1 MRRALLVFLV
11 PPLFFAC
18 SSLPPVSGSREQAEP
33 AGSIGDVIPFWQP
46 LNTGKTP
53 GTGPE
58 IGYFAGKIRNP
69 KLEFRALR
77 ADLSDPELE
86 IVVSGSALSVHVSSF
101 VRDTGA
107 AAGINANP
115 FDPVS
120 GKEREKR
127 TIVGITVSDGVL
139 VSPPDPAYDA
149 LVFYRSR
156 RAAIVR
162 QSEIRETEGIENAVG
177 GFFIVLENGS
187 LPTRLTETAGSGA
200 PRHPRSAVGL
210 SDEGRILYILAV
222 DGRRPGSAG
231 ATEAEL
237 GLLLRRL
244 GASEGL
250 NLDGGGSTALAL
262 RYPDGK
268 VRTVNTPVHNRI
280 PGLERGV
287 ASCLGLKS
295 KEAVPKTE
303 VSEQSIR

>member
-1 MRRALLVFLV
+1 MRRVLLVLLL
-11 PPLFFAC
+11 PLFFFTC
-18 SSLPPVSGSREQAEP
+18 SSLPPETGGRLEQAEP
-33 AGSIGDVIPFWQP
+33 AGTIGDVIPLWQP
-46 LNTGKTP
+46 LNIRKAS

-58 IGYFAGKIRNP
+58 IMYFAGKIRKP
-69 KLEFRALR
+69 KLEFRVLK

-86 IVVSGSALSVHVSSF
+86 VVVSDSALSVHVSSF

-107 AAGINANP
+107 VAGINANP

-149 LVFYRSR
+149 LVFYRNS

-177 GFFIVLENGS
+177 GFFRILENGS
-187 LPTRLTETAGSGA
+187 LPARLTETAGSEA
-200 PRHPRSAVGL
+200 LRHPRSAVGL
-210 SDEGRILYILAV
+210 SGEGGTLYILAV

-231 ATEAEL
+231 VTEAEL
-237 GLLLRRL
+237 GLLLKRL

-250 NLDGGGSTALAL
+250 NLDGGGSTAMAL
-262 RYPDGK
+262 RYSDGK
-268 VRTVNTPVHNRI
+268 VRTVNIPVHNRI

-287 ASCLGLKS
+287 ASCLGLRVK
-295 KEAVPKTE
+295 
-303 VSEQSIR
+303 